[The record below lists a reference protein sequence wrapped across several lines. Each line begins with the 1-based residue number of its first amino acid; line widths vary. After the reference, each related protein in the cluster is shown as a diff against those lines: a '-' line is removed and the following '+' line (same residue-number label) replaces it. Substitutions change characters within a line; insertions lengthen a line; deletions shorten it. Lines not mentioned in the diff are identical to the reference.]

1 MSYPFHRPLP
11 RQRQSTTLVANGR
24 DDDVGLT
31 QSLSQ
36 LSIINDAHHQSEKSS
51 SRRSSFASNPPLRPP
66 PQRSSSAT
74 PRPRNPS
81 RSPSNGP
88 TSRAGSRA
96 GTPPLLRKASMN
108 SLHSASGNASRKPS
122 FSRRASN
129 SQPMSPTAS
138 KIVSEDEKPSVTAN
152 SIASEY
158 FRAELEA
165 HHGPVTTLPT
175 DTVVI
180 FNDAVYGH
188 RFSRPR
194 TSRNTL
200 KTIVERPER
209 IKAAVLGVSTAY
221 VRLGGRHCQGH
232 APIRV
237 KMNVLEV
244 GSIPFRIHKT
254 TRRIPL
260 TSPIVTN
267 VHGTRWIE
275 ELKMMC
281 DSAESTLAMGGKELQ
296 RQDIS
301 RGPDNAPPQ
310 QLHEGDLYLCAESLN
325 AMEGALGAVCE
336 AVDIVFL
343 GNGPRKAFVAVR
355 PPGHHCSASHPSGFC
370 WVNNVHVGIMHGAL
384 SHGLTHAAIIDF
396 DLHHGDGSQAITWDQ
411 NSRSNGAKKNEAQ
424 WKKTSIGYFSLHDI
438 NSYPCEWGDV
448 DKVKNASVCIDS
460 AHGQSIWNVHLQAW
474 KTEKEF
480 WTLYESTYFILL
492 DKTRKYLRQQAR
504 KVGETGQLPK
514 AAIFLSAGFDASEW
528 EGAGMQRHKI
538 NVPTEFY
545 ARVTQ
550 DVVKLAA
557 EEGLA
562 VDGRVISVLEGGYSD
577 RALCSGILS
586 HLSGMVGD
594 MNTLSKAERETS
606 GLGYEMGQK
615 IGLANANGGEWA
627 PKPLLAPTRSYN
639 PSWWAS
645 DQLEQ
650 LEQTTE
656 LPPPPVK
663 PRDTT
668 PPTYTSPTQAST
680 ARVTDPSNMRRSL
693 SSILTGQTRMIQQL
707 PSPPPSEVSWAIA
720 AKELCN
726 ALIPADRQTDSYR
739 AEELNAEAS
748 RARRERQS
756 ILLGLPSA
764 TPPPPTPS
772 AGAPGGDR
780 PSSRISLRDRRSR
793 VIGPIDEETSETLMR
808 ARRKSTATPVASP
821 AKVREP
827 LAFDGN
833 VYLELTFLAQVI
845 RGATQAQSTAT
856 QSARRPNRRLSSAS
870 TTLSPPREV
879 APPGP
884 PVPATAPVPR
894 RTTTNRPS
902 SRSSRVQGYEKA
914 PALKQRSASTRKDAT
929 AKSSRTVKDADIG
942 KQPDIVDAGTLTTS
956 TDRPISV
963 ASSGPK
969 SDMDHLATGLKK
981 IRINLITPS
990 QKEARERARAKL
1002 SENTAGEQRGTP
1014 QDGVSAVE
1022 AKLSPT
1028 PAAGGVEGMP
1038 FLPQTTAEELSAE
1051 PALSCAGNPLQAPA
1065 PPTPSLSGEISSP
1078 AEISNPSTLSSPAP
1092 NPAQPVLAHPVSYPS
1107 PETPHL
1113 ALHSTSDSHDLD
1125 ILTTPHQ
1132 AGGIDSVTKSNPSQP
1147 LNWLPPVI
1155 SPLSVSADSLPES
1168 ITLLSAQSSG
1178 LFAYQQSA
1186 GIPFA
1191 PRPDGPARKTS
1202 ASEGSRPMETQ
1213 KQPDLKATR
1222 HSLWGGATGS

>member
-1 MSYPFHRPLP
+1 MSYTSYRLLP
-11 RQRQSTTLVANGR
+11 RQRQSTTLVTNVR
-24 DDDVGLT
+24 DEEVGLT

-36 LSIINDAHHQSEKSS
+36 LSIINDAHHQPEKSS

-66 PQRSSSAT
+66 PQRSSSTAS
-74 PRPRNPS
+74 RPRNPS

-108 SLHSASGNASRKPS
+108 SLHSASGTASRKPS

-129 SQPMSPTAS
+129 SQLMSPTAS
-138 KIVSEDEKPSVTAN
+138 KIAPEDEKPPVTAN

-165 HHGPVTTLPT
+165 HHGPVATLPT

-180 FNDAVYGH
+180 LNDAVYGH

-194 TSRNTL
+194 TSRNAL

-232 APIRV
+232 TPIRA
-237 KMNVLEV
+237 KTNVLEV
-244 GSIPFRIHKT
+244 DSIPFRIHKT

-260 TSPIVTN
+260 TSSIVTN
-267 VHGTRWIE
+267 VHGTRWME
-275 ELKMMC
+275 ELKVMC

-301 RGPDNAPPQ
+301 RGPDNDPPQ

-336 AVDIVFL
+336 AVDTVFL

-384 SHGLTHAAIIDF
+384 SHGLTHATIIDF
-396 DLHHGDGSQAITWDQ
+396 DLHHGDGSQAITWDH
-411 NSRSNGAKKNEAQ
+411 NSRANGAKKNEAQ

-438 NSYPCEWGDV
+438 NSYPCEWGDM

-474 KTEKEF
+474 KTEQEF
-480 WTLYESTYFILL
+480 WTLYESTYSVLL

-504 KVGETGQLPK
+504 KVGETGQRPK

-528 EGAGMQRHKI
+528 EGAGMQRHKV

-550 DVVKLAA
+550 DIVKLAA

-594 MNTLSKAERETS
+594 MDTSSKAEREAS
-606 GLGYEMGQK
+606 GLGHEMGQK
-615 IGLANANGGEWA
+615 IGLVNASGGEMA
-627 PKPLLAPTRSYN
+627 PEPLLAPTRSYN

-693 SSILTGQTRMIQQL
+693 SSISTGQTRIIQQP
-707 PSPPPSEVSWAIA
+707 PSPPPSEVSWVIA

-772 AGAPGGDR
+772 AGGDR

-793 VIGPIDEETSETLMR
+793 VIGPIDEETSETLTR

-821 AKVREP
+821 AK
-827 LAFDGN
+827 A
-833 VYLELTFLAQVI
+833 I
-845 RGATQAQSTAT
+845 RGTTQAQSTAT

-870 TTLSPPREV
+870 TTLSPPRE
-879 APPGP
+879 AASPGP
-884 PVPATAPVPR
+884 SVPATAPIPR
-894 RTTTNRPS
+894 RTTTSRPT
-902 SRSSRVQGYEKA
+902 SRSSGVQGHEKA
-914 PALKQRSASTRKDAT
+914 PTLKQRSASTRKDAT
-929 AKSSRTVKDADIG
+929 AKSSRAVKDANAG
-942 KQPDIVDAGTLTTS
+942 KQLDIVDASTLTTS
-956 TDRPISV
+956 TDRPSSV
-963 ASSGPK
+963 ASRGHK

-990 QKEARERARAKL
+990 QKEARERARARL
-1002 SENTAGEQRGTP
+1002 SENAADEQRGTP
-1014 QDGVSAVE
+1014 QDGVPTVE
-1022 AKLSPT
+1022 ARLSPT
-1028 PAAGGVEGMP
+1028 PAAGGVEGMS
-1038 FLPQTTAEELSAE
+1038 FLPQTPAEELSAE
-1051 PALSCAGNPLQAPA
+1051 PALSCVGNSLQAPA

-1078 AEISNPSTLSSPAP
+1078 AEVSNPSTLSSPYP
-1092 NPAQPVLAHPVSYPS
+1092 NPARPVLVHPVSYPS
-1107 PETPHL
+1107 PERPHL
-1113 ALHSTSDSHDLD
+1113 ALHSASDSHDLD
-1125 ILTTPHQ
+1125 TLTTPHQ

-1155 SPLSVSADSLPES
+1155 SPLSVSAGSPTES
-1168 ITLLSAQSSG
+1168 ITPLSAQSSG

-1191 PRPDGPARKTS
+1191 PRPEGPARKAS
-1202 ASEGSRPMETQ
+1202 ASAQ

-1222 HSLWGGATGS
+1222 HSLWGGTTGS

>member
-1 MSYPFHRPLP
+1 MSYSSYRPLP
-11 RQRQSTTLVANGR
+11 RQRQSTTLVTKVR

-36 LSIINDAHHQSEKSS
+36 LSIINDAHHQPEKSS

-66 PQRSSSAT
+66 PQRSSSAA

-108 SLHSASGNASRKPS
+108 SLHSASGTASRKPS

-129 SQPMSPTAS
+129 SQLMSPTAS
-138 KIVSEDEKPSVTAN
+138 KIAPEDEKPPVTAN

-165 HHGPVTTLPT
+165 HHGPVSTLPT

-180 FNDAVYGH
+180 LNDAVYGH

-232 APIRV
+232 TPIRA
-237 KMNVLEV
+237 KTNVLEV
-244 GSIPFRIHKT
+244 DSIPFRIHKT

-267 VHGTRWIE
+267 VHGTRWME

-301 RGPDNAPPQ
+301 RGPDNDPPQ

-336 AVDIVFL
+336 AVDTVFL

-396 DLHHGDGSQAITWDQ
+396 DLHHGDGSQAITWDH
-411 NSRSNGAKKNEAQ
+411 NSRANGAKKNEAQ

-438 NSYPCEWGDV
+438 NSYPCEWGDM

-474 KTEKEF
+474 KTEEEF
-480 WTLYESTYFILL
+480 WALYESTYSILL

-504 KVGETGQLPK
+504 KVGETGQRPK

-528 EGAGMQRHKI
+528 EGAGMQRHKV
-538 NVPTEFY
+538 NVPTDFY

-594 MNTLSKAERETS
+594 MSTSSKAEQEAS
-606 GLGYEMGQK
+606 GLAYEMGQK
-615 IGLANANGGEWA
+615 IGFVNANGGEIA
-627 PKPLLAPTRSYN
+627 PEPLLAPTRSYN

-693 SSILTGQTRMIQQL
+693 SSISTGQTRMTQQP
-707 PSPPPSEVSWAIA
+707 PSPPPSEVSWVIA

-772 AGAPGGDR
+772 AGGDR

-793 VIGPIDEETSETLMR
+793 VIGPIDEETSETLTR

-821 AKVREP
+821 AK
-827 LAFDGN
+827 A
-833 VYLELTFLAQVI
+833 I
-845 RGATQAQSTAT
+845 RGTTQAQSTAT

-879 APPGP
+879 ASPGP
-884 PVPATAPVPR
+884 PLPATAPVPR
-894 RTTTNRPS
+894 RTTTSRPS
-902 SRSSRVQGYEKA
+902 SRSGGVQGHEKA
-914 PALKQRSASTRKDAT
+914 SALKQRSASARKDAT
-929 AKSSRTVKDADIG
+929 AKSSRAVKDANAG
-942 KQPDIVDAGTLTTS
+942 KQPDIIGAATTAS
-956 TDRPISV
+956 ADRPISV
-963 ASSGPK
+963 ASHGHK

-990 QKEARERARAKL
+990 QKEARERARARL
-1002 SENTAGEQRGTP
+1002 SENTAGEQRDTP
-1014 QDGVSAVE
+1014 QGGAPTVE
-1022 AKLSPT
+1022 AKLSPI
-1028 PAAGGVEGMP
+1028 PAAAGVEGMS
-1038 FLPQTTAEELSAE
+1038 FLPQTPAEELSAE
-1051 PALSCAGNPLQAPA
+1051 PALSCAGNPLQAPV

-1078 AEISNPSTLSSPAP
+1078 AEVSNPSTLSSPSP
-1092 NPAQPVLAHPVSYPS
+1092 NPAQPALAYPVSYPQPNLAYPVNYPQPVSAYPVSYPS
-1107 PETPHL
+1107 PKAPHL
-1113 ALHSTSDSHDLD
+1113 ALHSSSDSHDLD
-1125 ILTTPHQ
+1125 ILATPHQ

-1155 SPLSVSADSLPES
+1155 SPLSVSAGSPTES
-1168 ITLLSAQSSG
+1168 ITPLSAQSSG

-1191 PRPDGPARKTS
+1191 PRPEGPARETS
-1202 ASEGSRPMETQ
+1202 ASGGNRPMGSQ

>member
-1 MSYPFHRPLP
+1 MSYSSYRPLP
-11 RQRQSTTLVANGR
+11 RQRQSTTLVTNVR

-36 LSIINDAHHQSEKSS
+36 LSIINDVHHQPEKSS

-66 PQRSSSAT
+66 PQRSSSAA

-108 SLHSASGNASRKPS
+108 SLHSASGTASRKPS

-129 SQPMSPTAS
+129 NQLISPTAS
-138 KIVSEDEKPSVTAN
+138 KIAPEDEKPPVTAN
-152 SIASEY
+152 SIARGY
-158 FRAELEA
+158 FGAELEA
-165 HHGPVTTLPT
+165 HHGPVSTLPT

-180 FNDAVYGH
+180 LNDAVYGH

-209 IKAAVLGVSTAY
+209 IKAALLGVSTAY

-232 APIRV
+232 TPIHPRT
-237 KMNVLEV
+237 NVLEID
-244 GSIPFRIHKT
+244 SIPFRIHKT

-260 TSPIVTN
+260 TSPVVTN
-267 VHGTRWIE
+267 VHGTRWME

-301 RGPDNAPPQ
+301 RGADNAPPQ

-336 AVDIVFL
+336 AVDTVFL

-396 DLHHGDGSQAITWDQ
+396 DLHHGDGSQAITWDH
-411 NSRSNGAKKNEAQ
+411 NSRANGAKKNEAQ

-438 NSYPCEWGDV
+438 NSYPCEWGDM

-474 KTEKEF
+474 KTEQEF
-480 WTLYESTYFILL
+480 WTIYESTYSILL

-504 KVGETGQLPK
+504 KAGEAGQRPK

-528 EGAGMQRHKI
+528 EGAGMQRHKV

-545 ARVTQ
+545 ARMTQ

-586 HLSGMVGD
+586 HLSGMVGVMD
-594 MNTLSKAERETS
+594 TSSKAEREAS
-606 GLGYEMGQK
+606 SLGYEMGQK
-615 IGLANANGGEWA
+615 IGFVNANSGEMA
-627 PKPLLAPTRSYN
+627 PEPRLAPTRSYN

-645 DQLEQ
+645 GQLEQ

-693 SSILTGQTRMIQQL
+693 SSISTGQTRVYQQ
-707 PSPPPSEVSWAIA
+707 PSSPPPSEVTWAIA

-772 AGAPGGDR
+772 AGGDR

-793 VIGPIDEETSETLMR
+793 VIGPIDEETSETLTR

-821 AKVREP
+821 AK
-827 LAFDGN
+827 A
-833 VYLELTFLAQVI
+833 I
-845 RGATQAQSTAT
+845 RGTTEAQSTAT
-856 QSARRPNRRLSSAS
+856 QSARRSNRRLSSAS
-870 TTLSPPREV
+870 TILSPPREV
-879 APPGP
+879 ASPGP
-884 PVPATAPVPR
+884 PILATAPVPR
-894 RTTTNRPS
+894 RTTTSRPS
-902 SRSSRVQGYEKA
+902 SRSGGVQSYEKA
-914 PALKQRSASTRKDAT
+914 AVLKQRSASTRKDAT
-929 AKSSRTVKDADIG
+929 AKSSRAVKDANAG
-942 KQPDIVDAGTLTTS
+942 KQPDIVDAGTLTTY

-963 ASSGPK
+963 ASRGPK

-1002 SENTAGEQRGTP
+1002 SENAASEQRGTP
-1014 QDGVSAVE
+1014 QEEAPTVE
-1022 AKLSPT
+1022 ANLSPV
-1028 PAAGGVEGMP
+1028 PAVRGVEGMS
-1038 FLPQTTAEELSAE
+1038 FLPQTPAEELSAE

-1078 AEISNPSTLSSPAP
+1078 AEVFNPSTLRWPSP
-1092 NPAQPVLAHPVSYPS
+1092 NPAQPVLAHTVSYPS

-1113 ALHSTSDSHDLD
+1113 ALYAACDSHDMG
-1125 ILTTPHQ
+1125 ILTHPHQ

-1155 SPLSVSADSLPES
+1155 SPLSVSAGSPTES
-1168 ITLLSAQSSG
+1168 ITPLSAQSSG

-1202 ASEGSRPMETQ
+1202 ASGDSRPTGAQ